1 MRPIDTSRKRLIIM
15 SLSIL
20 AGMVFATCQPDQ
32 VKADD
37 QPAASPL
44 VQQVQVGQVTGGSG
58 SSMAWRAHVNSS
70 MFGGMFRDSLRERG
84 LWSAIGGRFVVS
96 AEMIEFSTPD
106 LNGFNFDGFV
116 SASVRYRVITVN
128 DNAVVFEKLVR
139 NTVRVESQPLPGGRI
154 RRRLPSDEKVVRRN
168 ISQFIDALIEQA
180 QTDPAFRPAN

>member
-1 MRPIDTSRKRLIIM
+1 
-15 SLSIL
+15 
-20 AGMVFATCQPDQ
+20 
-32 VKADD
+32 
-37 QPAASPL
+37 
-44 VQQVQVGQVTGGSG
+44 
-58 SSMAWRAHVNSS
+58 
-70 MFGGMFRDSLRERG
+70 
-84 LWSAIGGRFVVS
+84 
-96 AEMIEFSTPD
+96 MIEFSTPD